1 MNELDQC
8 RKEIDEIDN
17 ELIELFERRLDVAV
31 RVAEYKKNNNLP
43 IYNEERESQVIEKNV
58 GNLKNKKYDILS
70 RRFFINL
77 MELSRSL
84 QESVIKKRK

>member
-17 ELIELFERRLDVAV
+17 ELIALFERRLDVAA
-31 RVAEYKKNNNLP
+31 RVAEYKKNNNIP

-58 GNLKNKKYDILS
+58 GKLINKKYDILS
-70 RRFFINL
+70 RRFLINL

-84 QESVIKKRK
+84 QESIIRKRK

>member
-17 ELIELFERRLDVAV
+17 ELIALFERRLDVAA
-31 RVAEYKKNNNLP
+31 RVAEYKKNNNIP
-43 IYNEERESQVIEKNV
+43 IYNEERESQVIDKNV
-58 GNLKNKKYDILS
+58 GKLKNKKYDILS
-70 RRFFINL
+70 RRFLINL

-84 QESVIKKRK
+84 QESIIRKRK

>member
-31 RVAEYKKNNNLP
+31 RVAEYKKNNNMP

-58 GNLKNKKYDILS
+58 SNLKNKKYDILS
-70 RRFFINL
+70 RRFFLNL

-84 QESVIKKRK
+84 QESIIKKRK